1 MRTDKWTTK
10 DMGEASGGTVAP
22 APADDYRPMTYDA
35 PGPKYFTKDVWVAA
49 YLDVQQI
56 EFLYCV
62 FDRTQR
68 PRWYFRDEDGEA
80 FQAAQDFYNNEA
92 VAPLQVFRKSYRFL
106 QDVATA
112 ERERSGL
119 NGNYKRTA

>member
-1 MRTDKWTTK
+1 MKTEHWANKALDASQDTT
-10 DMGEASGGTVAP
+10 GA
-22 APADDYRPMTYDA
+22 APADDYRPRSYDA

-49 YLDVQQI
+49 YLDVQHL

-62 FDRTQR
+62 FDNSQR
-68 PRWYFRDEDGEA
+68 PRWYFNDTDGQA
-80 FQAAQDFYNNEA
+80 YQAAQDFYNNEA

-106 QDVATA
+106 QDMATA

-119 NGNYKRTA
+119 NGNYRRAA